1 MMMYRENSERLARK
15 RRRITAAVLVALCA
29 IAVCIVVAYGSI
41 EDSLREQGAL
51 SVREAIL
58 ESAKQCCAVEGSYP
72 FELEHLEE
80 CYGLTVNHSDYI
92 ITYQAYASNVIPSVV
107 VVPR

>member
-1 MMMYRENSERLARK
+1 MMMYRENSEQLARR
-15 RRRITAAVLVALCA
+15 RRRIAVGVLALLCA
-29 IAVCIVVAYGSI
+29 VAVCIVVAYGAVS
-41 EDSLREQGAL
+41 ESLREQGAV

-72 FELEHLEE
+72 LELSHLED
-80 CYGLTVNHSDYI
+80 CYGLTVNHNDYI
-92 ITYQAYASNVIPSVV
+92 ITYEAYASNVIPSVV